1 MHVSANDNEM
11 TFHSIYVG
19 SGDALV
25 VESKGHYMIVDSGP
39 PSASEL
45 VANYI
50 SKLNI
55 PDNKIDYVVATI
67 LTETMLVTSIKF
79 LRNMKLDRFSIR
91 LALKVTKL
99 IQNSLIA

>member
-1 MHVSANDNEM
+1 MKTAYVTLKKLLFVLAILLCSTCFYAMHVSANDNEM

-39 PSASEL
+39 PSASKL

-55 PDNKIDYVVATI
+55 
-67 LTETMLVTSIKF
+67 
-79 LRNMKLDRFSIR
+79 KLDRFSIR

>member
-1 MHVSANDNEM
+1 MKTAYVTLKKLLFVLAILLCSTCFYAMHVSANDNEM

-39 PSASEL
+39 PSASKL

-50 SKLNI
+50 SKLN
-55 PDNKIDYVVATI
+55 
-67 LTETMLVTSIKF
+67 
-79 LRNMKLDRFSIR
+79 R
-91 LALKVTKL
+91 LC
-99 IQNSLIA
+99 SCHSS